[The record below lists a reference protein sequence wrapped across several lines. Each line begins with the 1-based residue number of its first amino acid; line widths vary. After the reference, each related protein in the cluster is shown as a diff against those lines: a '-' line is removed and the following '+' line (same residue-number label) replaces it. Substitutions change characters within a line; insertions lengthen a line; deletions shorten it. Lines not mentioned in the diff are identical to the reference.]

1 MTPFNYKDLC
11 QTAFVSCATASFS
24 MKPTQKD
31 AYIKL
36 MKYCAYQE
44 RCHAEVEEKLATL
57 GLYGSDAGEVIN
69 ELSKEGFLDE
79 ERFSRAFVRGKFR
92 FKKWGR
98 RKIANELRQKK
109 ISDYCLKQGFEELDE
124 TEYVNTLHEL
134 GQKYW
139 QALPVSGNVWARR
152 KKTGSYLLQ
161 KGYEPELV
169 NALLKELAEV

>member
-1 MTPFNYKDLC
+1 MTAFFYKDFC
-11 QTAFVSCATASFS
+11 RPAFVSCAIALLP
-24 MKPTQKD
+24 MKPFQKD

-44 RCHAEVEEKLATL
+44 RCHTEVEQKLALL
-57 GLYGSDAGEVIN
+57 GLYGEDAGEVII
-69 ELSKEGFLDE
+69 ELSNSGFLDE
-79 ERFSRAFVRGKFR
+79 ERFTRAFVRGKFR

-109 ISDYCLKQGFEELDE
+109 ISEYCLKQGFEELDE
-124 TEYVNTLHEL
+124 NEYLATLREL
-134 GQKYW
+134 GERYW
-139 QALPVSGNVWARR
+139 QTLPGSGNVWERR

>member
-1 MTPFNYKDLC
+1 
-11 QTAFVSCATASFS
+11 
-24 MKPTQKD
+24 MKPFQKD

-44 RCHAEVEEKLATL
+44 RCHAEVEQKLASL
-57 GLYGSDAGEVIN
+57 GLYGEEAGEVIV
-69 ELSKEGFLDE
+69 ELSREGFLDE
-79 ERFSRAFVRGKFR
+79 ERFTRAFVRGKFR

-109 ISDYCLKQGFEELDE
+109 ISDYCLKRGFEELDE
-124 TEYVNTLHEL
+124 DEYLATLREL
-134 GQKYW
+134 GQNYC
-139 QALPVSGNVWARR
+139 QNISGTGNIWAKR

-169 NALLKELAEV
+169 NALLKELAEVGF